1 MIVLN
6 KIAVRYWKISENQKR
21 VNWCTSKMAILCHIS
36 TIWRSLCMSNRS
48 TRQNDRYRDVE
59 IQAVDI
65 ILEILNLLTLIGCND
80 IDGVI
85 KYRIEQKEVSD
96 KETKTDN
103 PNTGEP

>member
-1 MIVLN
+1 
-6 KIAVRYWKISENQKR
+6 
-21 VNWCTSKMAILCHIS
+21 
-36 TIWRSLCMSNRS
+36 MSNRS